1 MSYSRVNKWLSGF
14 LPIASR
20 SSRGDLHGSYSG
32 GKNECDEGIS
42 LAILIATLAG
52 IAVLAFT
59 LYTKVTMA
67 GRRRREGDASFGR
80 YGAGDLL
87 GVLYLGTRS
96 KTYQQH
102 IKKHMSHI
110 LLPDM
115 MTIHALEL
123 LLGLSL

>member
-67 GRRRREGDASFGR
+67 GRRRREGEMSG
-80 YGAGDLL
+80 YGAVDLL
-87 GVLYLGTRS
+87 GVLYLG
-96 KTYQQH
+96 
-102 IKKHMSHI
+102 
-110 LLPDM
+110 
-115 MTIHALEL
+115 IHQTQNL
-123 LLGLSL
+123 

>member
-67 GRRRREGDASFGR
+67 GRRRREGEMSFGG
-80 YGAGDLL
+80 YGAVDLL
-87 GVLYLGTRS
+87 GVLYLG
-96 KTYQQH
+96 
-102 IKKHMSHI
+102 
-110 LLPDM
+110 
-115 MTIHALEL
+115 IHQTQNL
-123 LLGLSL
+123 

>member
-1 MSYSRVNKWLSGF
+1 MSYSRVNKWLLGF

-42 LAILIATLAG
+42 LAILIAPLAG

-67 GRRRREGDASFGR
+67 GRRRREGDVSFGR
-80 YGAGDLL
+80 YGASDLL

-96 KTYQQH
+96 KT
-102 IKKHMSHI
+102 
-110 LLPDM
+110 
-115 MTIHALEL
+115 
-123 LLGLSL
+123 